1 MSVAENRDK
10 RIIWYELYLTKII
23 SSLGDERSRQLTTR
37 ARAAVKVFLDG
48 GYMPL

>member
-37 ARAAVKVFLDG
+37 ARATVKVFLG
-48 GYMPL
+48 GG